1 MNEDCREGPGCRGKA
16 WPLLLPPIIRTRN
29 RILKHLCPVIEL
41 SLKYPTLI
49 SLNDYGCRSFAQK
62 KKIFFALHTLV
73 WKYEFQQLGIS
84 QNYLLSNTK

>member
-1 MNEDCREGPGCRGKA
+1 MTTAVEA
-16 WPLLLPPIIRTRN
+16 LLR
-29 RILKHLCPVIEL
+29 K
-41 SLKYPTLI
+41 
-49 SLNDYGCRSFAQK
+49 K